1 MKKFITFITA
11 TVALISATA
20 IPSLAATVDLPPEF
34 ATLSPILEF
43 VLKLV
48 EFISKIADFFSF

>member
-1 MKKFITFITA
+1 MKKIITFITA
-11 TVALISATA
+11 SVAVICTTA

-34 ATLSPILEF
+34 ATLSPILDF

-48 EFISKIADFFSF
+48 EFLAKIADFLSF

>member
-1 MKKFITFITA
+1 MKKFIAFITA
-11 TVALISATA
+11 TVTLIFATA
-20 IPSLAATVDLPPEF
+20 IPSLAATVNLPPEF